1 MKLADDAN
9 AFNTCRKVIIN
20 KEPKNKKQY
29 IMLRV
34 KMLKLMLALIIGIAL
49 PKLVAAQQR
58 LTLKDALTF
67 ALQNNANIRKSKLDI
82 EGGRYKVEEVR
93 AQALPTITGN
103 VGLTYNPIIGQLVAN
118 LGGQTQSFKLGQSW
132 NSTAG
137 VNLSQQIFNQQVF
150 TGLQAAK
157 SSEEYY
163 NLTSQL
169 TEEQIIELV
178 ANNYYQVLVNREQLN
193 VIDTNIKNIKVIE
206 KIVGNQYQNG
216 LARKI
221 DVDRISVNL
230 TNLTTQRE
238 QVVNAITQL
247 ENQLK
252 FSMGMS
258 VATPIELPATELT
271 AVTQLP
277 VLADNIDLSNRTE
290 VKLLDNQDKLLSLQK
305 KAYIAEYYPSLSL
318 TGNYTY
324 SSQSDGFDFLNS
336 NASAI
341 GFGSSAIGLTLK
353 VPIFNGFLTRSKI
366 RQADVDIRKAKEDR
380 KESTNSL
387 NLAYENA
394 KIQLRNNLN
403 TINSQRKNADLAQE
417 IYKSTQNNYNNGLAS
432 LTDLIDTENALTE
445 AQNSYTQALL
455 NYKVAEI
462 QLIKSNGNIKSLV
475 Q

>member
-1 MKLADDAN
+1 
-9 AFNTCRKVIIN
+9 
-20 KEPKNKKQY
+20 
-29 IMLRV
+29 MLRV
-34 KMLKLMLALIIGIAL
+34 KMVKLMLALIIGIAL
-49 PKLVAAQQR
+49 PQLVAAQQQ

-67 ALQNNANIRKSKLDI
+67 ALQNNANVRKAKLDI
-82 EGGRYKVEEVR
+82 EGGRYKVQEVR
-93 AQALPTITGN
+93 AQALPTINGTA
-103 VGLTYNPIIGQLVAN
+103 GLTYNPIIGQQVVDF
-118 LGGQTQSFKLGQSW
+118 GGQLQTLKFGQKW

-137 VNLSQQIFNQQVF
+137 VQLSQQIFNQQVF
-150 TGLQAAK
+150 TGLQAAR

-178 ANNYYQVLVNREQLN
+178 ANNYYQVLVNRQQLN
-193 VIDTNIKNIKVIE
+193 VIDTNIKNVRVVE
-206 KIVGNQYQNG
+206 KIVSNQYKNG

-221 DVDRISVNL
+221 DVDRINVNI

-238 QVVNAITQL
+238 QVINGITQL

-252 FSMGMS
+252 FSMGMPVS
-258 VATPIELPATELT
+258 TEIELPFTELT
-271 AVTQLP
+271 AVSQLP
-277 VLADNIDLSNRTE
+277 VFTDSVDLANRTE
-290 VKLLDNQDKLLSLQK
+290 VKLLDNQDKLLSLQR
-305 KAYIAEYYPSLSL
+305 KAYVAEYYPSLSL
-318 TGNYTY
+318 SGNYTY
-324 SSQSDGFDFLNS
+324 SSQSNGFDFLTSNS
-336 NASAI
+336 SAI

-366 RQADVDIRKAKEDR
+366 RQADVNIKKAQVDR
-380 KESTNSL
+380 RESTNSL

>member
-1 MKLADDAN
+1 M
-9 AFNTCRKVIIN
+9 V
-20 KEPKNKKQY
+20 
-29 IMLRV
+29 
-34 KMLKLMLALIIGIAL
+34 KLMLILITGMAL
-49 PKLVAAQQR
+49 PRLAAAQQQ

-67 ALQNNANIRKSKLDI
+67 ALQNNARVRKSKLDI
-82 EGGRYKVEEVR
+82 EGGRYKTEEVR
-93 AQALPTITGN
+93 AQALPQLTGTA
-103 VGLTYNPIIGQLVAN
+103 GLTYNPIIGQLVAN
-118 LGGQTQSFKLGQSW
+118 FGGQTQAIKLGQNW
-132 NSTAG
+132 NSSAG
-137 VNLSQQIFNQQVF
+137 VQLSQQLFNQQVF

-178 ANNYYQVLVNREQLN
+178 ANNYYQVLVNRQQLN
-193 VIDTNIKNIKVIE
+193 VIDTNIKNVKVVE
-206 KIVGNQYQNG
+206 KIVSNQYKNG

-221 DVDRISVNL
+221 DVDRINVNL
-230 TNLTTQRE
+230 TNLNTQRD
-238 QVVNAITQL
+238 QTVNAITQL

-252 FSMGMS
+252 FSMGMPVS
-258 VATPIELPATELT
+258 NPITLPATELT
-271 AVTQLP
+271 EVTVLP
-277 VLADNIDLSNRTE
+277 QFADSVDLTNRTE
-290 VKLLDNQDKLLSLQK
+290 VKLLNTQDKLLSLQR
-305 KAYIAEYYPSLSL
+305 KAYVAEYYPSLAL

-324 SSQSDGFDFLNS
+324 SSQSDGFDFLSS
-336 NASAI
+336 NAAAI
-341 GFGSSAIGLTLK
+341 GYGASAIGLTLR
-353 VPIFNGFLTRSKI
+353 VPIFNGFLTRSKV
-366 RQADVDIRKAKEDR
+366 RQANVDILKAKVDR

-403 TINSQRKNADLAQE
+403 TINSQRKNAELAQE

-432 LTDLIDTENALTE
+432 LTDLLETENSLTS